1 MRKTP
6 EFTMRGA
13 PAMLA
18 LACSLGLWAGAAAA
32 SPTPLPAA
40 QTVVASAG
48 QTSATGATVY
58 RCVAPD
64 GKVQYSDTACPAGS
78 RGSAW
83 TRSTPAQGIVAARGA
98 RPGPEAH
105 ALLAPERS
113 QALAGPSEPWVD
125 CRQRGG
131 SFDANARVCRLPA
144 DTVPHMFL
152 AD

>member
-1 MRKTP
+1 MRKML
-6 EFTMRGA
+6 EFPTRGG
-13 PAMLA
+13 PFVVTLVCGLA
-18 LACSLGLWAGAAAA
+18 LWAGAASA
-32 SPTPLPAA
+32 SQTPVPAA
-40 QTVVASAG
+40 QVAATSAG
-48 QTSATGATVY
+48 PTVAGTVY
-58 RCVAPD
+58 RCLTPG
-64 GKVQYSDTACPAGS
+64 GKVQYSDSPCPAGS

-83 TRSTPAQGIVAARGA
+83 TRSAPAQGIVAARGA

-105 ALLAPERS
+105 ALLSPARS
-113 QALAGPSEPWVD
+113 QALAGPREPWVD